1 MRNQECI
8 VSINYNPG
16 IVTNGLVLCLDAGNP
31 RSYPGTGSNFYDVSG
46 NENHHT
52 LVGSPTFSNGKF
64 TLDGSTQ
71 GFQRLSAI
79 SGVTTACTVTVWY
92 STTDVAELWVMGN
105 NSTSYYLSAS
115 NNNNYYNGSCGSPTN
130 YVDLSQTANPSSPIN
145 YKNGI
150 YHMWEAKAVDF
161 VTIPW
166 TRYDWYTYPS
176 PWQMAGSASV
186 IMVYNRVLTAA
197 ESSQNFAAYRGRYGI

>member
-1 MRNQECI
+1 MG
-8 VSINYNPG
+8 VSYNSS

-31 RSYPGTGSNFYDVSG
+31 RSYPGTGTAWYDVSG
-46 NENHHT
+46 YDNHHT
-52 LVGSPTFSNGKF
+52 LVGSPLWSAGKF

-79 SGVTTACTVTVWY
+79 NGVTTTSTVVVWY
-92 STTDVAELWVMGN
+92 STTDTAELWVMGN

-115 NNNNYYNGSCGSPTN
+115 NNNNYYNNNCGSPTN
-130 YVDLSQTANPSSPIN
+130 YVDLSLTANPSSPIN
-145 YKNGI
+145 YRNGV
-150 YHMWEAKAVDF
+150 YHMWEAKTVDF

-166 TRYDWYTYPS
+166 TRYDWYSYPA

-186 IMVYNRVLTAA
+186 IMIYNRVLTAT
-197 ESSQNFAAYRGRYGI
+197 ESAQNFAAYRGRYGV